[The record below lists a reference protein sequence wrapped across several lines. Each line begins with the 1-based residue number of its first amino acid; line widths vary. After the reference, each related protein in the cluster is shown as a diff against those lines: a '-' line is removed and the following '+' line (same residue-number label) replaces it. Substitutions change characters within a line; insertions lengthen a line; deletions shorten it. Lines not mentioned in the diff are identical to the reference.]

1 MRAVVVCA
9 VQASE
14 LLHCMRCRFVARNK
28 YTLRVV
34 NNAGHWL
41 PLEAPYTINN
51 LLLDFIP
58 KAVKLPVG

>member
-1 MRAVVVCA
+1 MCA

-14 LLHCMRCRFVARNK
+14 LLHCMGRRFVARNK